1 MQINHRTAFP
11 RREDRPAG
19 RAGGHTGALLPAA
32 REPLPSPPAPVAR
45 LLESGIQE
53 RRFLFPDNGT
63 VRITETWQPPS
74 EVADGVAGLAMQHL
88 SELEAALQPAERGVL
103 LARILALLSHFRA
116 EPNPPQV
123 EQMIADDWAEDL
135 GEFPIWAVE
144 QACRQ
149 WRRTRKWRPQI
160 CEMVAL
166 CREAVAEPETRRQR
180 LRALLQR
187 AAAKRNP
194 MLHRVEELTQGTF
207 RRVPV

>member
-1 MQINHRTAFP
+1 MQINPRTSHP
-11 RREDRPAG
+11 RREDRPSSMAG
-19 RAGGHTGALLPAA
+19 RRDAASLVA
-32 REPLPSPPAPVAR
+32 REPLPPPPTPVAR
-45 LLESGIQE
+45 LLERGIQE

-63 VRITETWQPPS
+63 VRIMETWQPPS
-74 EVADGVAGLAMQHL
+74 EVEDGLADLAAQHL
-88 SELEAALQPAERGVL
+88 SELEIALRPAERGVL

-144 QACRQ
+144 EACRQ

-166 CREAVAEPETRRQR
+166 CREAVSEPETRRQR
-180 LRALLQR
+180 LQALLYR
-187 AAAKRNP
+187 AETRRNP
-194 MLHRVEELTQGTF
+194 MLRRMEDLTQRTF
-207 RRVPV
+207 RRVPA

>member
-1 MQINHRTAFP
+1 MQINPRTSHP
-11 RREDRPAG
+11 RREDRPSSMAG
-19 RAGGHTGALLPAA
+19 RRDAASLVA
-32 REPLPSPPAPVAR
+32 REPLPPPPTPVAR
-45 LLESGIQE
+45 LLERGIQE

-63 VRITETWQPPS
+63 VRIMETWQPPS
-74 EVADGVAGLAMQHL
+74 EVEDGL
-88 SELEAALQPAERGVL
+88 AERGVL

-144 QACRQ
+144 EACRQ

-166 CREAVAEPETRRQR
+166 CREAVSEPETRRQR
-180 LRALLQR
+180 LQALLYR
-187 AAAKRNP
+187 AETRRNP
-194 MLHRVEELTQGTF
+194 MLRRMEDLTQRTF
-207 RRVPV
+207 RRVPA